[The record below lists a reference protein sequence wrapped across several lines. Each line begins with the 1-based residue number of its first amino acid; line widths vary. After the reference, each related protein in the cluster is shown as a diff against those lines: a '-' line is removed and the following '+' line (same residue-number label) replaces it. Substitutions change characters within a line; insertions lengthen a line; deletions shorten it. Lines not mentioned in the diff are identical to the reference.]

1 MVQPDR
7 VVAPWRPPL
16 QVSYLCPTHSLTPE
30 IVQEK
35 ALLDLVHF
43 INASEYLWF
52 SQNSEKYK
60 QNHIGH
66 FVNKSMLF

>member
-16 QVSYLCPTHSLTPE
+16 QVSYLCPTHRLTPE
-30 IVQEK
+30 IVQ
-35 ALLDLVHF
+35 DLVHF
-43 INASEYLWF
+43 IIASEYLWF

-66 FVNKSMLF
+66 FVNKSVLF